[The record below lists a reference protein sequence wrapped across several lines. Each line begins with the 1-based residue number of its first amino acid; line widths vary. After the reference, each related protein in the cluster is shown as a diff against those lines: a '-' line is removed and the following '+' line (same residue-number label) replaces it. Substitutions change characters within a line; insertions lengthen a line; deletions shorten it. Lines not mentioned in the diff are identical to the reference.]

1 MGETKVNNS
10 LSESTDQIPEIAL
23 NFLTHIEK
31 ERRLSEYTS
40 RNYRHAIHSFFK
52 WLPDESKRNEITK
65 IHQIDA
71 RSYLIEAQSKLAK
84 TTLRNHFSA
93 LKGMFNYALKRKL
106 CQVNPFSNLT
116 LPKLEKPLPKF
127 LTEKQALSLLK
138 APPISSPNNNKSDFL
153 NYRNH
158 LIVKI
163 LYAAGLRVSELVNL
177 NYEDIDFTKA
187 TLLIKGKGGKE
198 RFSPIGQDTL
208 DEIIHFRNN
217 YSPNPSHNSPV
228 IIGTKGNRLTTRTV
242 QLVLK
247 KRLKAANLPTD
258 LSPHKLRHSYAT
270 HLLDRGA
277 DLRAV
282 QDLLGHSS
290 LSTTQIYTHLSVAKL
305 KKTHKSS
312 HPRA

>member
-1 MGETKVNNS
+1 MGKAKVKNS
-10 LSESTDQIPEIAL
+10 QLESNVQIPEIAL

-31 ERRLSEYTS
+31 EKRLSEYTS

-52 WLPDESKRNEITK
+52 WLPDEAKRNEITK
-65 IHQIDA
+65 INQVDA
-71 RSYLIEAQSKLAK
+71 RSYLIEAQGNLAK

-93 LKGMFNYALKRKL
+93 LKGLFNFALKRKL

-116 LPKLEKPLPKF
+116 LPKLNKPLPKF
-127 LTEKQALSLLK
+127 LTEKQTISLLQS
-138 APPISSPNNNKSDFL
+138 PSSSSPNKNKSDFL
-153 NYRNH
+153 NYRNY

-198 RFSPIGQDTL
+198 RFSPIGHNTL
-208 DEIIHFRNN
+208 NEIIHFRNN

-228 IIGTKGNRLTTRTV
+228 IIGTNGSRLTTRTV

-247 KRLKAANLPTD
+247 KKLKAANLPTD